1 MRNAAAPPII
11 FILSLGFA
19 FAARCAPEPTFID
32 PKPPLVHPLIEGAT
46 ENPVPVPEVR
56 FHTPPKKLDPE
67 AMVHDWT
74 DFLGPTHD
82 GVSTESPLLVDWGNE
97 GPRLVWEM
105 EKGDSYSAPA
115 IKADRLVFPHRVGDE
130 VRIDCLHPETG
141 EGYWRQTY
149 ESKYRDR
156 YGYNNG
162 PRCSPVIDEDRVYIL
177 GADGV
182 FLCLDLGSGHV
193 LWRRYL
199 NDEFGVPQDFFGVSS
214 TPLLHGDMLIVQVGA
229 PAGPGV
235 AAFDKRDGR
244 MLWGVEREWGP
255 SYASPVPATIHGKT
269 RVLVFAGGDSDP
281 PTGGLLGI
289 DPDKGTLLFRHPW
302 RSRSYESV
310 NASRPAPIGDKV
322 FISASYQTGS
332 ALLRVTPEDEIEE
345 VWKTDEVGVHFS
357 NTIHR
362 DGHLYAFDGRNEGDA
377 SLVCVEVETGRVVWR
392 ESPTWKE
399 KVVRRGRETF
409 ATRGILRGSFLH
421 AQGRFLCLGELG
433 SLHWLD
439 LSPDGYRELAR
450 VSLFDSPQT
459 WTPPV
464 LSRGLLYICQNY
476 QDFNSGKPPRLLCYD
491 LRAE

>member
-1 MRNAAAPPII
+1 ME
-11 FILSLGFA
+11 
-19 FAARCAPEPTFID
+19 CV
-32 PKPPLVHPLIEGAT
+32 LVK
-46 ENPVPVPEVR
+46 N
-56 FHTPPKKLDPE
+56 
-67 AMVHDWT
+67 
-74 DFLGPTHD
+74 
-82 GVSTESPLLVDWGNE
+82 GVSLEIVTSWQL
-97 GPRLVWEM
+97 
-105 EKGDSYSAPA
+105 
-115 IKADRLVFPHRVGDE
+115 
-130 VRIDCLHPETG
+130 
-141 EGYWRQTY
+141 
-149 ESKYRDR
+149 
-156 YGYNNG
+156 
-162 PRCSPVIDEDRVYIL
+162 
-177 GADGV
+177 
-182 FLCLDLGSGHV
+182 
-193 LWRRYL
+193 L

-439 LSPDGYRELAR
+439 LFVDPPYALIDGEESRPGFLGFLAALPAGGAVRPGGLVCVEHRRGVRLDPPPGYEPDDRREWG
-450 VSLFDSPQT
+450 QT
-459 WTPPV
+459 AVTFFRT
-464 LSRGLLYICQNY
+464 RG
-476 QDFNSGKPPRLLCYD
+476 S
-491 LRAE
+491 A